1 MSEAP
6 REQLRAYFQ
15 GRVQG
20 VGFRFTAAGVAEG
33 LDVAG
38 YVKNLADG
46 RVELV
51 AEGPPAELN
60 SLLMGIEQRMR
71 GNISSTEKTWHAA
84 SGGFTGFEIR
94 R

>member
-1 MSEAP
+1 M
-6 REQLRAYFQ
+6 
-15 GRVQG
+15 QG
-20 VGFRFTAAGVAEG
+20 VGFRFTAMGVAEG

-60 SLLMGIEQRMR
+60 SLLAGIQQRMR
-71 GNISSTEKTWHAA
+71 GNISSTEQTWHAA
-84 SGGFTGFEIR
+84 TGEFTRFEIR